1 MHDVEI
7 PNVLLAVHDDTRA
20 AHVATTGD
28 HDDVA
33 GIELHV
39 VGDLAGLELVL
50 DGVVHLDEGVGVADG
65 AAVVGDDEWDTLG
78 ANTGLPDL
86 EELVGSLLGADAVD
100 GEAALDVVE
109 ETEVLAR
116 LLDGD
121 DIYSAN
127 PL

>member
-1 MHDVEI
+1 MDNVEAA
-7 PNVLLAVHDDTRA
+7 NVLLTVYDDTSTT
-20 AHVATTGD
+20 HVASTGD
-28 HDDVA
+28 DDDVA

-116 LLDGD
+116 LLNGD
-121 DIYSAN
+121 N
-127 PL
+127 VCPPPV